1 MVSAINNDKTFIITG
16 NCPELLQQHVALA
29 DEIIA
34 AKKKDEEI
42 AELEKKVNEIV
53 YQLYGVTDAE
63 EIEAVEKR

>member
-1 MVSAINNDKTFIITG
+1 MRRV
-16 NCPELLQQHVALA
+16 
-29 DEIIA
+29 A